1 MKKEVIGGKGC
12 VTYLPNQIYFHGDT
26 FPTGPGRA
34 WRGGVNT
41 DENVE
46 AKCHLGFIRMDRV
59 VVDEFQH
66 MTGLFLSQF

>member
-1 MKKEVIGGKGC
+1 
-12 VTYLPNQIYFHGDT
+12 
-26 FPTGPGRA
+26 
-34 WRGGVNT
+34 
-41 DENVE
+41 VE